1 MLRAGAFVLPTHHA
15 RMWDPKYEQLCKNE
29 VQNYNY
35 VQACAA
41 LRRSEVVVIIVPRT
55 GAGAL
60 AA

>member
-1 MLRAGAFVLPTHHA
+1 
-15 RMWDPKYEQLCKNE
+15 MWDPKYEQLCKNE

-41 LRRSEVVVIIVPRT
+41 LRRSEVVVIIAPRT